1 MAMKQQ
7 KYATKRSTCGL
18 VARSRS
24 FRPQIADVSSPLRG
38 LQFCSAN
45 ALQALENHSVSG
57 GLAPVIQAEL
67 GTHFHLVYEFVT

>member
-1 MAMKQQ
+1 
-7 KYATKRSTCGL
+7 
-18 VARSRS
+18 
-24 FRPQIADVSSPLRG
+24 